1 MKMSFFRSVSTLM
14 LCFSAHVVANNWE
27 QERSEGQL
35 GVTAERIDNLFNSVE
50 KTGSTV
56 TSSRFAYDW
65 LGLYEGFGL
74 HTPVR
79 VNHNTFS
86 GQSQL
91 NATSYGVSPALQF
104 FVTPSF
110 EVGVH
115 SVVSRDYLLAGDDNA
130 EFALSNEQSEVR
142 NQLVGVTMQI
152 GHAPDLQNVTLDIY
166 RQKQQ
171 RYQLELQQN
180 EQLSRVAQLEYGV
193 LFSENGRFLL
203 SAGYRNEQVQ
213 SIDSQLVELGAGMS
227 YRWTG
232 AQEFKAIIGK
242 FRRSQDDQSEQTGQF
257 WQAANSWQLTSE
269 WNLTAASSRHSLLSY
284 ALQTV
289 SQLETQHE
297 LTLQYQPWQQHRFAL
312 SVQQR
317 RIALEQQARERDTTQ
332 WRADWQWRL
341 SDEWQLAT
349 SYKFRA
355 LDDSQWLQDVQQNV
369 ISLGVAWQW

>member
-1 MKMSFFRSVSTLM
+1 M
-14 LCFSAHVVANNWE
+14 LSPWE
-27 QERSEGQL
+27 CSEGQL
-35 GVTAERIDNLFNSVE
+35 GATAERIDNLFNSVE

-56 TSSRFAYDW
+56 ISSRFAYDW

-79 VNHNTFS
+79 VDHNTFS

-115 SVVSRDYLLAGDDNA
+115 SVLSRDYLLAGDDNA

-257 WQAANSWQLTSE
+257 WQAANSWQFTSE

>member
-1 MKMSFFRSVSTLM
+1 MKMSYFRSVSTLM

-91 NATSYGVSPALQF
+91 NATSYAVSPALQF

-180 EQLSRVAQLEYGV
+180 EQLSSVAQLEYGV

-289 SQLETQHE
+289 SQLETQHD

>member
-1 MKMSFFRSVSTLM
+1 MKMSYFRSVSTLL
-14 LCFSAHVVANNWE
+14 LCFSAQVVANNWE

-35 GVTAERIDNLFNSVE
+35 GVSAERIDNLFNSVQ

-56 TSSRFAYDW
+56 AFSQLTYDW

-79 VNHNTFS
+79 LSHSRYS

-104 FVTPSF
+104 FLTPSF
-110 EVGVH
+110 ELGVH
-115 SVVSRDYLLAGDDNA
+115 SVYSRDYLLAGDDNA
-130 EFALSNEQSEVR
+130 EFALSNDQSELR
-142 NQLVGVTMQI
+142 NQLIGLTMQI
-152 GHAPDLQNVTLDIY
+152 GHAPDLQNIKLEIT

-171 RYQLELQQN
+171 RYQLQQQQN
-180 EQLSRVAQLEYGV
+180 EQLSSIAQLEYGV

-203 SAGYRNEQVQ
+203 SGGYRSEQVQ
-213 SIDSQLVELGAGMS
+213 TIDSRLIEIGAGMS

-232 AQEFKAIIGK
+232 AQEFKAIIGQ
-242 FRRSQDDQSEQTGQF
+242 FRRTQDDDTEQTGSF
-257 WQAANSWQLTSE
+257 WQAANSWQLTSQ
-269 WNLTAASSRHSLLSY
+269 WTIIAASSRHSLLSY

-289 SQLETQHE
+289 SQLETQHD
-297 LTLQYQPWQQHRFAL
+297 LTVQYQPWQQHRLAL
-312 SVQQR
+312 SIQQR
-317 RIALEQQARERDTTQ
+317 RIALEQQERERQTTQ
-332 WRADWQWRL
+332 WRADWQWLL
-341 SDEWQLAT
+341 SKDWQLST